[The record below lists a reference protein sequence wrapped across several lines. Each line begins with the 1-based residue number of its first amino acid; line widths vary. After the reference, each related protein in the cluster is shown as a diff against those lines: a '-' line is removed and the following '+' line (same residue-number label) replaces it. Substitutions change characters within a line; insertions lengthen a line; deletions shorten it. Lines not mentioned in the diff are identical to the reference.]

1 MIDKQKNYLETINK
15 IVNGNFSDYLKFLKF
30 ASNGNIYNYDFPDQI
45 RIFQK
50 KPEAKLVVPYEIW
63 RSVGRSPKF
72 KTGIHIDLG
81 DDFVGELYKNIDSK
95 FNGCVFAYEDT
106 VGNSFDYK
114 MNDILSSE
122 ELDYVTKKINEGL
135 DSYKDFKSSIN
146 FLTRTGVRDII
157 LPDTNSEKY
166 EFICEATLY
175 SIYNKFNLQY
185 TFSQESIDIYNSLS
199 VDERRDLLEFS
210 QSNIQK
216 ISRKS
221 IKYINYY
228 VNEFRKEGIEH
239 ERINTTSIQNSTDE
253 RRTGNEI
260 SDARR
265 GGNRANDRD
274 GYYTQDRSNGSRGSR
289 LSERNNSN
297 TIQDMVEH
305 REDVSIRSEKSSGS
319 EEIENDNRESAESGI
334 LQEESRSRM
343 ERTISGEGESQ
354 TDSDGNSEIRSTVQT
369 SNDDGQLSFN
379 FSGNEDNLIY
389 EINNELENSFDTNIN
404 NNYTYINPK
413 IEKIPEKYLTD
424 ILLRGSGF
432 VGGKQ
437 RIFDFYNKKQ
447 MSKKERVAAIKK
459 EYGLGGVGIP
469 LEGYG
474 WHGYDFGNVLTVKW
488 RDSEGEK
495 EGNVSWNVV
504 EDNIRN
510 LIMSGRYH
518 LSYSSKINA
527 NVTGIDNAEANQL
540 LVHAAD
546 RISVRML
553 LLDILND
560 DTLLT
565 TEKVNGL
572 LSLDKWLFNDYDK
585 PLIKTTVD
593 IENNLINLSYPAPLA
608 SISSYELSFD
618 DMLSG
623 INNILKSDKY
633 MAIIENTKSNSP
645 ETVSDNSGTLENSI
659 KILCVDSDVFD
670 GYRTIIK
677 DLLSKN
683 ISDENKISYI
693 KEITSNKT
701 AFGVNKYGLVEFK
714 FLSDSINVDYK
725 DSSYNRLN
733 ASLNYDD
740 LIASFPAFFNVDGF
754 LDIDSS
760 VLDQA
765 NNISSDLDQVNEYFN
780 YLKSINY
787 INDEDIIGNI
797 KVGDS
802 IEIENTIFNVTEIT
816 DSDIKMM
823 NLSLLYPI
831 IRAES
836 KENIKWMLD
845 IGRASLIVDGD
856 VKNIV
861 DEDVSVTEKP
871 VAEQETVKEKGE
883 AVAFSYGDDWKPNI
897 GSDNERYNKNIEAI
911 KTLKSIES
919 ENRYA
924 TADEQQILSM
934 YVGWGGLSNCFDKD
948 KNSEKYNELS
958 ELLTEEEFKSARAS
972 TTDAF
977 YTPKEVIDAVYDSL
991 NRMGFAGGNVLEPS
1005 CGIGNFIS
1013 DMPHNMRERSNIYAV
1028 ELDSISG
1035 RIAKLLHPDVN
1046 IQVSGFE
1053 NVPFDDNVFD
1063 VIIGNIPFGDYKV
1076 SDARY
1081 NKNNFLIHDYF
1092 IAKCLDK
1099 VAAGGIVALVTSK
1112 GTLDKANSKVRKY
1125 IAERADLLGA
1135 IRLPSDTFKASANTE
1150 ATSDILFFQ
1159 KRESPVVVNEDINWI
1174 GLGYTDDEVAVN
1186 QYFLDNPVMCLG
1198 KMVKDTQRFGA
1209 DSAITSCINDNKD
1222 ASLNIKLKVAVDELP
1237 ANVFNAATLNDI
1249 EDVKDNSSEVL
1260 CIPADPS
1267 VKNNTYTLV
1276 DGEVYLRV
1284 NSMMQLQKGELN
1296 NVAYERVK
1304 GLCKIRSVF
1313 HKYMDDQLNQEA
1325 DSVIESDQAELNDV
1339 YDAYVK
1345 KYGFINSYANNLAFS
1360 DDVEY
1365 PLLCSLEKS
1374 TDDKDVF
1381 EKADTFYKQTIRPNT
1396 KVEEVNN
1403 ATDALLVCLNEYNS
1417 VDIEKIL
1424 ELYNVPFEQ
1433 LVNELKGQIFR
1444 NPERVIDDE
1453 PYSGW
1458 ESAEEYLSGNVRE
1471 KLKVAETANE
1481 YNPIFSDNIEALTN
1495 VIPKDLEPSE
1505 INVGFGMSWIDVED
1519 YENFIYDTLEINNY
1533 YSRKNIN
1540 ISFEPKSH
1548 SYNIS
1553 KKSNVNY
1560 SEIAVIK
1567 YGTKRM
1573 NALEIIENLLN
1584 LKQIEVKDRVEE
1596 DGKVRYVLNA
1606 KETLLAR
1613 EKGDILKEKFRS
1625 WFWNDSQRYEK
1636 YIRLYNDKFNNT
1648 VLREYDGKYM
1658 TFPGMNSMINLMDYQ
1673 KSAVARV
1680 LRNGNT
1686 LLAHCVGAGKS
1697 FEMSAACM
1705 ELRRL
1710 GLANKPLIVVPNH
1723 LTNQMASE
1731 FMTLYPNANILLTT
1745 KKDFE
1750 KSRRRRF
1757 ISKIATGDYDAVI
1770 IGASQFERIPISEER
1785 LEEYLRKEID
1795 DCVASIEALRDEN
1808 GEKWTIKQM
1817 ERKVKHLEFK
1827 LKNLVNEKIKDEVI
1841 TFEELGVDALFVDEA
1856 HNYKNLDFDTK
1867 MSRVAGINPTG
1878 ANKATDMYLKVR
1890 YIQELTPGKNVV
1902 FATGTPISNSMCE
1915 LYTMQKYLQR
1925 DRLEELGI
1933 EHFDAWSANFGEVVT
1948 SMELAPEGQ
1957 TYRERTRFAKFVNL
1971 PELISLY
1978 KEFADVQLPDMLD
1991 LKVPKLKNNQ
2001 FTIVE
2006 SEPDSVTKTYMEDIC
2021 ERAEAIHN
2029 HVVDPSEDNMLKI
2042 CNDGRLLAADTRLIN
2057 MDNETYEDSKI
2068 MKCVDNIVKKYHDS
2082 QDILGTQIVFSDI
2095 GTPNMKWSEDW
2106 EKVWKEKSIKS
2117 DRSQFD
2123 LYNCIKT
2130 ELVKRGIPAD
2140 EICYIHDANSDV
2152 QKSKMFDDMNSGKK
2166 RIIFGSTGKM
2176 GTGTNIQKRC
2186 VAMHEL
2192 DVPWRPSDVEQ
2203 REGRIIRQGNI
2214 NEEVEIFRY
2223 VTRGTFDAYNW
2234 NIIVNKQ
2241 KFISQIMTSKDVTR
2255 ECNDIDDSVLNY
2267 SEVMSIASG
2276 NPYIKELNEVEMELK
2291 KLATYKRSY
2300 EDNHIAMKVNINKLP
2315 DKIEAGI
2322 KEVNKVVADINKRD
2336 TYFNSHKDAD
2346 DKLIFSMTV
2355 ADKQFTDKEE
2365 ANNYIK
2371 YLVDKLPVGRSFSGE
2386 YCDFKYNISKEVK
2399 DFTKSEVYVS
2409 IKGERAYTRNL
2420 GTDNVRIIYNA
2431 LVGMNE
2437 YKEHLESIVER
2448 DKKNYVVIQE
2458 EYNKPFEY
2466 RDRLEK
2472 LIDRKRKLTEMLYKK
2487 DNNLNNEESITNEKE
2502 KNTKTNKSLQD
2513 YTEDKGYYI
2522 SENPVRLRR

>member
-1 MIDKQKNYLETINK
+1 MIDKQKNYLEAINK
-15 IVNGNFSDYLKFLKF
+15 VVNGNFSDYLKFLKF
-30 ASNGNIYNYDFPDQI
+30 ASSGNIYNYDFPDQI
-45 RIFQK
+45 RIFHK

-114 MNDILSSE
+114 MNDTLSSE
-122 ELDYVTKKINEGL
+122 ELGYVTKKFNEGL

-146 FLTRTGVRDII
+146 FLTRTSVRDII

-334 LQEESRSRM
+334 LQEESKSRM

-354 TDSDGNSEIRSTVQT
+354 TDSNGNSEIRSTVQT

-459 EYGLGGVGIP
+459 EYGLGGAGIP

-474 WHGYDFGNVLTVKW
+474 WHGYDSFRNVLTVKW

-546 RISVRML
+546 RISIRML

-572 LSLDKWLFNDYDK
+572 LSLDKWLFTDYDK

-593 IENNLINLSYPAPLA
+593 IENNLINISYPAPLA

-633 MAIIENTKSNSP
+633 VAIIDNTKSNSP

-823 NLSLLYPI
+823 DLSLLYPI

-958 ELLTEEEFKSARAS
+958 ELLT
-972 TTDAF
+972 
-977 YTPKEVIDAVYDSL
+977 
-991 NRMGFAGGNVLEPS
+991 
-1005 CGIGNFIS
+1005 
-1013 DMPHNMRERSNIYAV
+1013 
-1028 ELDSISG
+1028 
-1035 RIAKLLHPDVN
+1035 
-1046 IQVSGFE
+1046 
-1053 NVPFDDNVFD
+1053 
-1063 VIIGNIPFGDYKV
+1063 
-1076 SDARY
+1076 
-1081 NKNNFLIHDYF
+1081 
-1092 IAKCLDK
+1092 
-1099 VAAGGIVALVTSK
+1099 
-1112 GTLDKANSKVRKY
+1112 
-1125 IAERADLLGA
+1125 
-1135 IRLPSDTFKASANTE
+1135 
-1150 ATSDILFFQ
+1150 
-1159 KRESPVVVNEDINWI
+1159 
-1174 GLGYTDDEVAVN
+1174 
-1186 QYFLDNPVMCLG
+1186 
-1198 KMVKDTQRFGA
+1198 
-1209 DSAITSCINDNKD
+1209 
-1222 ASLNIKLKVAVDELP
+1222 
-1237 ANVFNAATLNDI
+1237 
-1249 EDVKDNSSEVL
+1249 
-1260 CIPADPS
+1260 
-1267 VKNNTYTLV
+1267 
-1276 DGEVYLRV
+1276 
-1284 NSMMQLQKGELN
+1284 
-1296 NVAYERVK
+1296 
-1304 GLCKIRSVF
+1304 
-1313 HKYMDDQLNQEA
+1313 
-1325 DSVIESDQAELNDV
+1325 
-1339 YDAYVK
+1339 
-1345 KYGFINSYANNLAFS
+1345 
-1360 DDVEY
+1360 
-1365 PLLCSLEKS
+1365 
-1374 TDDKDVF
+1374 
-1381 EKADTFYKQTIRPNT
+1381 
-1396 KVEEVNN
+1396 
-1403 ATDALLVCLNEYNS
+1403 
-1417 VDIEKIL
+1417 
-1424 ELYNVPFEQ
+1424 
-1433 LVNELKGQIFR
+1433 
-1444 NPERVIDDE
+1444 
-1453 PYSGW
+1453 
-1458 ESAEEYLSGNVRE
+1458 
-1471 KLKVAETANE
+1471 
-1481 YNPIFSDNIEALTN
+1481 
-1495 VIPKDLEPSE
+1495 
-1505 INVGFGMSWIDVED
+1505 
-1519 YENFIYDTLEINNY
+1519 
-1533 YSRKNIN
+1533 
-1540 ISFEPKSH
+1540 
-1548 SYNIS
+1548 
-1553 KKSNVNY
+1553 
-1560 SEIAVIK
+1560 
-1567 YGTKRM
+1567 
-1573 NALEIIENLLN
+1573 
-1584 LKQIEVKDRVEE
+1584 
-1596 DGKVRYVLNA
+1596 
-1606 KETLLAR
+1606 
-1613 EKGDILKEKFRS
+1613 
-1625 WFWNDSQRYEK
+1625 
-1636 YIRLYNDKFNNT
+1636 
-1648 VLREYDGKYM
+1648 
-1658 TFPGMNSMINLMDYQ
+1658 
-1673 KSAVARV
+1673 
-1680 LRNGNT
+1680 
-1686 LLAHCVGAGKS
+1686 
-1697 FEMSAACM
+1697 
-1705 ELRRL
+1705 
-1710 GLANKPLIVVPNH
+1710 
-1723 LTNQMASE
+1723 
-1731 FMTLYPNANILLTT
+1731 
-1745 KKDFE
+1745 
-1750 KSRRRRF
+1750 
-1757 ISKIATGDYDAVI
+1757 
-1770 IGASQFERIPISEER
+1770 
-1785 LEEYLRKEID
+1785 
-1795 DCVASIEALRDEN
+1795 
-1808 GEKWTIKQM
+1808 
-1817 ERKVKHLEFK
+1817 
-1827 LKNLVNEKIKDEVI
+1827 
-1841 TFEELGVDALFVDEA
+1841 
-1856 HNYKNLDFDTK
+1856 
-1867 MSRVAGINPTG
+1867 
-1878 ANKATDMYLKVR
+1878 
-1890 YIQELTPGKNVV
+1890 
-1902 FATGTPISNSMCE
+1902 
-1915 LYTMQKYLQR
+1915 
-1925 DRLEELGI
+1925 
-1933 EHFDAWSANFGEVVT
+1933 
-1948 SMELAPEGQ
+1948 
-1957 TYRERTRFAKFVNL
+1957 
-1971 PELISLY
+1971 
-1978 KEFADVQLPDMLD
+1978 
-1991 LKVPKLKNNQ
+1991 
-2001 FTIVE
+2001 
-2006 SEPDSVTKTYMEDIC
+2006 
-2021 ERAEAIHN
+2021 
-2029 HVVDPSEDNMLKI
+2029 
-2042 CNDGRLLAADTRLIN
+2042 
-2057 MDNETYEDSKI
+2057 
-2068 MKCVDNIVKKYHDS
+2068 
-2082 QDILGTQIVFSDI
+2082 
-2095 GTPNMKWSEDW
+2095 
-2106 EKVWKEKSIKS
+2106 
-2117 DRSQFD
+2117 
-2123 LYNCIKT
+2123 
-2130 ELVKRGIPAD
+2130 
-2140 EICYIHDANSDV
+2140 
-2152 QKSKMFDDMNSGKK
+2152 
-2166 RIIFGSTGKM
+2166 
-2176 GTGTNIQKRC
+2176 
-2186 VAMHEL
+2186 
-2192 DVPWRPSDVEQ
+2192 
-2203 REGRIIRQGNI
+2203 
-2214 NEEVEIFRY
+2214 
-2223 VTRGTFDAYNW
+2223 
-2234 NIIVNKQ
+2234 
-2241 KFISQIMTSKDVTR
+2241 
-2255 ECNDIDDSVLNY
+2255 
-2267 SEVMSIASG
+2267 
-2276 NPYIKELNEVEMELK
+2276 
-2291 KLATYKRSY
+2291 
-2300 EDNHIAMKVNINKLP
+2300 
-2315 DKIEAGI
+2315 
-2322 KEVNKVVADINKRD
+2322 
-2336 TYFNSHKDAD
+2336 
-2346 DKLIFSMTV
+2346 
-2355 ADKQFTDKEE
+2355 
-2365 ANNYIK
+2365 
-2371 YLVDKLPVGRSFSGE
+2371 
-2386 YCDFKYNISKEVK
+2386 
-2399 DFTKSEVYVS
+2399 
-2409 IKGERAYTRNL
+2409 
-2420 GTDNVRIIYNA
+2420 
-2431 LVGMNE
+2431 
-2437 YKEHLESIVER
+2437 
-2448 DKKNYVVIQE
+2448 
-2458 EYNKPFEY
+2458 
-2466 RDRLEK
+2466 
-2472 LIDRKRKLTEMLYKK
+2472 
-2487 DNNLNNEESITNEKE
+2487 
-2502 KNTKTNKSLQD
+2502 
-2513 YTEDKGYYI
+2513 
-2522 SENPVRLRR
+2522 